1 MPINKIVDSFDEA
14 VADIED
20 GAVILV
26 GGFGTVVSAPSCLL
40 EAVYRKG
47 VKNLTTVSNTS
58 GFGADVWRMQGAPF
72 PEDMDILVRN
82 ERLKKAIVSA
92 PVSALYVNNFEKLL
106 RAGKVEIEMVPQG
119 TLAERVRAAKAGLG
133 GVYVPTGIGTV
144 VEKGKE
150 KKVIDGREYLLELPI
165 KGDFAL
171 IHAHRGDRWG
181 NLVYRGTSRT
191 FNPTMAGAATV
202 TIAEVDEIVELG
214 ELDPECIVTPGVY
227 VDRVVERPKVAP
239 DQGAEITDEQSI
251 ESRKKYEAEM
261 QDAIRTAKER
271 GLRRE

>member
-144 VEKGKE
+144 VEEGKE
-150 KKVIDGREYLLELPI
+150 KRVIDGREYLLELPI
-165 KGDFAL
+165 RGDFAL
-171 IHAHRGDRWG
+171 IHAHKGDRWG

-191 FNPTMAGAATV
+191 FNPTMAGAAK
-202 TIAEVDEIVELG
+202 EIGRASCRE
-214 ELDPECIVTPGVY
+214 
-227 VDRVVERPKVAP
+227 RV
-239 DQGAEITDEQSI
+239 
-251 ESRKKYEAEM
+251 
-261 QDAIRTAKER
+261 
-271 GLRRE
+271 